1 MSKVCVICGKGKTFE
16 HNVSHSNRKT
26 NKAVGANLQKTTMV
40 VDGKTSKEYVC
51 AKCIKTS
58 KKNAK

>member
-1 MSKVCVICGKGKTFE
+1 MKIDSNTTVEEVKEKTKDSLNGLCGIKNNE
-16 HNVSHSNRKT
+16 SDN
-26 NKAVGANLQKTTMV
+26 
-40 VDGKTSKEYVC
+40 GKTSKEYVC